1 MKQTLQNLLAVG
13 KTKHVI
19 AELMQLHTDDTDLK
33 AEIVQLSARYAEYNR
48 QKRMSLEDPSVW

>member
-1 MKQTLQNLLAVG
+1 MKQTLQNLLAEG

-33 AEIVQLSARYAEYNR
+33 AEIVQLAARYAEYDR
-48 QKRMSLEDPSVW
+48 QNGWV